1 MLTKQFSTNCKLSGF
16 QDMNPIQWLKEHWDA
31 MIASVQTLATQMG
44 REGPM
49 NIVGTVSE
57 KEARVAMQKHK
68 GELWPAVQECVE
80 QRQQKVS
87 NLKMAFKAVK

>member
-1 MLTKQFSTNCKLSGF
+1 
-16 QDMNPIQWLKEHWDA
+16 MNPIAWLKEHWGA
-31 MIASVQTLATQMG
+31 MIASVQTLSTQMG

-57 KEARVAMQKHK
+57 KEAREALRMHK

-80 QRQQKVS
+80 QRQRKVS
-87 NLKMAFKAVK
+87 PTLQ

>member
-1 MLTKQFSTNCKLSGF
+1 
-16 QDMNPIQWLKEHWDA
+16 MNPIAWLKEHWGA
-31 MIASVQTLATQMG
+31 IIASVQTLSTQMG

-57 KEARVAMQKHK
+57 KEAREALRIHK

-80 QRQQKVS
+80 QRQRKVS
-87 NLKMAFKAVK
+87 STL